1 MSSPAYLGA
10 GYGSSSSMSLS
21 SLAAIPS
28 AIPRRPWRQAPD
40 DYCVTIR
47 TRGSSGVSGGNDG
60 ADGGASPCISTQQLD
75 SYMYR
80 ALI

>member
-1 MSSPAYLGA
+1 
-10 GYGSSSSMSLS
+10 MSLS
-21 SLAAIPS
+21 LLAAIPS

-60 ADGGASPCISTQQLD
+60 ADGGGASPCSTQ
-75 SYMYR
+75 
-80 ALI
+80 